1 MATDINKYQTNYN
14 KCPSCYLQIQDI
26 KSYVNINLLTSENKS
41 KYESFRVKICPT
53 CKMEIECGWDIDYKD
68 NVIPVKKCGCNVD
81 WVGAFRQR

>member
-1 MATDINKYQTNYN
+1 METGVLTANIMTRKYLEN
-14 KCPSCYLQIQDI
+14 QIVGV
-26 KSYVNINLLTSENKS
+26 YVMKENKS

-81 WVGAFRQR
+81 